1 MHDIELNQDL
11 LNLIKNKKALPLAD
25 NNNIAFDKL
34 EIFKRQKKGPTK
46 SNIYSIFEIK
56 KLSKIIQSKVNID
69 TLAPF
74 DIEYFFL
81 QLRAKSIGN
90 EIKVRL
96 RKPGSVDC
104 ETEDCQQI
112 CEIAIDAEEIKLDR
126 EKVSDGKIK
135 ITEDIGIK
143 LKYPDIDSMQK
154 FIATGNDPTT
164 DEIFKIISDCIQYIW
179 EGDEIFQ
186 AKDSTREEINDFI
199 ESLNSE
205 QFGRVRSFFE
215 DMPKLTKDVTW
226 KCSKCEKTAEVTLQG
241 IDAFFA

>member
-1 MHDIELNQDL
+1 M
-11 LNLIKNKKALPLAD
+11 ALPKVATATYELKIPSTGKIVKYRPFLVKEEKMLMMAAD
-25 NNNIAFDKL
+25 AEGAAIGKT
-34 EIFKRQKKGPTK
+34 IK
-46 SNIYSIFEIK
+46 SV
-56 KLSKIIQSKVNID
+56 LSACAQSKVNID

-104 ETEDCQQI
+104 ETENCQQI
-112 CEIAIDAEEIKLDR
+112 CEVTIDAEEIKLDK
-126 EKVSDGKIK
+126 ENVPDGKIK
-135 ITEDIGIK
+135 ITDDIGIK

-154 FIATGNDPTT
+154 FIATGKDPTA
-164 DEIFKIISDCIQYIW
+164 DEVFKIIADSIEYIW
-179 EGDEIFQ
+179 EGEELYQ
-186 AKDSTREEINDFI
+186 AKDSTKQELNDFI

-205 QFGRVRSFFE
+205 QFAKVRSFFE

-226 KCSKCEKTAEVTLQG
+226 KCSKCEKTAEVKLQ
-241 IDAFFA
+241 

>member
-1 MHDIELNQDL
+1 M
-11 LNLIKNKKALPLAD
+11 ALPKVATATYELKIPSTGKIVKYRPFLVKEEKMLMMAAD
-25 NNNIAFDKL
+25 AEGAAIGKT
-34 EIFKRQKKGPTK
+34 IK
-46 SNIYSIFEIK
+46 SV
-56 KLSKIIQSKVNID
+56 LSACAQSKVNID

-104 ETEDCQQI
+104 ETENCQQI
-112 CEIAIDAEEIKLDR
+112 CEVTIDAEEIKLDR
-126 EKVSDGKIK
+126 ENVPDGKIK
-135 ITEDIGIK
+135 ITDDIGIK

-154 FIATGNDPTT
+154 FIATGKDPTA
-164 DEIFKIISDCIQYIW
+164 DEVFKIIADSIEYIW
-179 EGDEIFQ
+179 EGEELYQ
-186 AKDSTREEINDFI
+186 AKDSTKQELNDFI

-205 QFGRVRSFFE
+205 QFAKVRSFFE

-226 KCSKCEKTAEVTLQG
+226 KCSKCEKTTEVKLQG

>member
-1 MHDIELNQDL
+1 MALPKVATATYELKIPSTGQKVTYRPFLVKEEKMLMMAADAEGAAIGKT
-11 LNLIKNKKALPLAD
+11 IKNVLTACA
-25 NNNIAFDKL
+25 
-34 EIFKRQKKGPTK
+34 
-46 SNIYSIFEIK
+46 
-56 KLSKIIQSKVNID
+56 QSKVNID

-104 ETEDCQQI
+104 ETENCQQI
-112 CEIAIDAEEIKLDR
+112 CEVTIDAEEIKLDK
-126 EKVSDGKIK
+126 ENVPDGKIK
-135 ITEDIGIK
+135 ITDDIGIK

-154 FIATGNDPTT
+154 FIATGKDPTA
-164 DEIFKIISDCIQYIW
+164 DEVFKIIADSIEYIW
-179 EGDEIFQ
+179 EGEELYQ
-186 AKDSTREEINDFI
+186 AKDSSKQELNDFI

-205 QFGRVRSFFE
+205 QFAKVRSFFE

-226 KCSKCEKTAEVTLQG
+226 KCSKCEKTAELKLQG

>member
-1 MHDIELNQDL
+1 M
-11 LNLIKNKKALPLAD
+11 ALPKVATATYELIIPSTGQKVTYRPFLVKEEKMLMMAAD
-25 NNNIAFDKL
+25 AEGAAIGKT
-34 EIFKRQKKGPTK
+34 IK
-46 SNIYSIFEIK
+46 SV
-56 KLSKIIQSKVNID
+56 LSACAQSKVNID

-104 ETEDCQQI
+104 ETENCQQI
-112 CEIAIDAEEIKLDR
+112 CEVTIDAEEIKLDR
-126 EKVSDGKIK
+126 ENVPDGKIK
-135 ITEDIGIK
+135 ITDDIGIK

-154 FIATGNDPTT
+154 FIATGKDPTA
-164 DEIFKIISDCIQYIW
+164 DEVFKIIADSIEYIW
-179 EGDEIFQ
+179 EGEELYQ
-186 AKDSTREEINDFI
+186 AKDSTKQELNDFI

-205 QFGRVRSFFE
+205 QFAKVRSFFE

-226 KCSKCEKTAEVTLQG
+226 KCSKCEKTAEVKLQG

>member
-1 MHDIELNQDL
+1 MALPKVATATYELKIPSTGQKVTYRPFLVKEEKMLMMAADAKGAAIGKT
-11 LNLIKNKKALPLAD
+11 IKNVLTACA
-25 NNNIAFDKL
+25 
-34 EIFKRQKKGPTK
+34 
-46 SNIYSIFEIK
+46 
-56 KLSKIIQSKVNID
+56 QSKVNID

-104 ETEDCQQI
+104 ETENCQQI
-112 CEIAIDAEEIKLDR
+112 CEVTIDAEEIKLDR
-126 EKVSDGKIK
+126 ENVPDGKIK
-135 ITEDIGIK
+135 ITDDIGIK

-154 FIATGNDPTT
+154 FIATGKDPTA
-164 DEIFKIISDCIQYIW
+164 DEVFKVIADSIEYIW
-179 EGDEIFQ
+179 EGEELYQ
-186 AKDSTREEINDFI
+186 AKDSSKQELNDFI

-205 QFGRVRSFFE
+205 QFAKVRSFFE

-226 KCSKCEKTAEVTLQG
+226 KCSKCEKTAEVKLQG

>member
-1 MHDIELNQDL
+1 MKIPSTGQKVTYRPFLVKEEKMLMMAADAEGAAIGKT
-11 LNLIKNKKALPLAD
+11 IKNVLTACA
-25 NNNIAFDKL
+25 
-34 EIFKRQKKGPTK
+34 
-46 SNIYSIFEIK
+46 
-56 KLSKIIQSKVNID
+56 QSKVNID

-104 ETEDCQQI
+104 ETENCQQI
-112 CEIAIDAEEIKLDR
+112 CEVTIDAEEIKLDK
-126 EKVSDGKIK
+126 ENVPDGKIK
-135 ITEDIGIK
+135 ITDDIGIK

-154 FIATGNDPTT
+154 FIATGKDPTA
-164 DEIFKIISDCIQYIW
+164 DEVFKIIADSIEYIW
-179 EGDEIFQ
+179 EGEELYQ
-186 AKDSTREEINDFI
+186 AKDSTKQELNDFI

-205 QFGRVRSFFE
+205 QFAKVRSFFE

-226 KCSKCEKTAEVTLQG
+226 KCSKCEKTAEVKLQG

>member
-1 MHDIELNQDL
+1 M
-11 LNLIKNKKALPLAD
+11 ALPKVATATYELIIPSTGQKVTYRPFLVKEEKMLMMAAD
-25 NNNIAFDKL
+25 GEGA
-34 EIFKRQKKGPTK
+34 
-46 SNIYSIFEIK
+46 SIGKAIK
-56 KLSKIIQSKVNID
+56 QVLSACAQSKVNID

-96 RKPGSVDC
+96 RKPASVDC
-104 ETEDCQQI
+104 ETENCQQI
-112 CEIAIDAEEIKLDR
+112 CEIKLDAEKIKLDT
-126 EKVSDGKIK
+126 ENVPDGKIK

-154 FIATGNDPTT
+154 FIATGKDPTT

-186 AKDSTREEINDFI
+186 AKDSSKQEINDFI

-205 QFGRVRSFFE
+205 QFGKVRGFFE
-215 DMPKLTKDVTW
+215 DMPKLSKDVGW
-226 KCSKCEKTAEVTLQG
+226 ECPKCEKTAVVTLQG

>member
-1 MHDIELNQDL
+1 M
-11 LNLIKNKKALPLAD
+11 ALPKVATATYELKIPSTGQKVTYRPFLVKEEKMLMMAAD
-25 NNNIAFDKL
+25 GEGA
-34 EIFKRQKKGPTK
+34 
-46 SNIYSIFEIK
+46 SIGKAIK
-56 KLSKIIQSKVNID
+56 QVLSACAQSKVNID

-104 ETEDCQQI
+104 ETENCQQI
-112 CEIAIDAEEIKLDR
+112 CEVTIDAEEIKLDR
-126 EKVSDGKIK
+126 ENVPDGKIK
-135 ITEDIGIK
+135 ITDDIGIK

-154 FIATGNDPTT
+154 FIATGKDPTA
-164 DEIFKIISDCIQYIW
+164 DEVFKVIADSIEYIW
-179 EGDEIFQ
+179 EGEELYQ
-186 AKDSTREEINDFI
+186 AKDSTKQELNDFI

-205 QFGRVRSFFE
+205 QFAKVRSFFE

-226 KCSKCEKTAEVTLQG
+226 KCSKCEKTAEVKLQG

>member
-1 MHDIELNQDL
+1 M
-11 LNLIKNKKALPLAD
+11 ALPKVATATYELKIPSTGKIVKYRPFLVKEEKMLMMAAD
-25 NNNIAFDKL
+25 AEGAAIGKT
-34 EIFKRQKKGPTK
+34 IK
-46 SNIYSIFEIK
+46 SV
-56 KLSKIIQSKVNID
+56 LSACAQSKVNID

-104 ETEDCQQI
+104 ETENCQQI
-112 CEIAIDAEEIKLDR
+112 CEVTIDAEEIKLDR
-126 EKVSDGKIK
+126 ENVPDGKIK
-135 ITEDIGIK
+135 ITDDIGIK

-154 FIATGNDPTT
+154 FIATGKDPTA
-164 DEIFKIISDCIQYIW
+164 DEVFKIIADSIEYIW
-179 EGDEIFQ
+179 EGEELYQ
-186 AKDSTREEINDFI
+186 AKDSTKQELNDFI

-205 QFGRVRSFFE
+205 QFAKVRSFFE

-226 KCSKCEKTAEVTLQG
+226 KCSKCEKTAEVKLQG

>member
-1 MHDIELNQDL
+1 MALPKVATATYELKIPSTGQKVTYRPFLVKEEKMLMMAADAEGAAIGKT
-11 LNLIKNKKALPLAD
+11 IKNVLTACA
-25 NNNIAFDKL
+25 
-34 EIFKRQKKGPTK
+34 
-46 SNIYSIFEIK
+46 
-56 KLSKIIQSKVNID
+56 QSKVNID

-104 ETEDCQQI
+104 ETENCQQI
-112 CEIAIDAEEIKLDR
+112 CEVTIDAEEIKLDR
-126 EKVSDGKIK
+126 ENVPDGKIK
-135 ITEDIGIK
+135 ITDDIGIK

-154 FIATGNDPTT
+154 FIATGKDPTA
-164 DEIFKIISDCIQYIW
+164 DEVFKVIADSIEYIW
-179 EGDEIFQ
+179 EGEELYQ
-186 AKDSTREEINDFI
+186 AKDSTKQELNYFI

-205 QFGRVRSFFE
+205 QFAKVRSFFE

-226 KCSKCEKTAEVTLQG
+226 KCSKCEKTAEVKLQG

>member
-1 MHDIELNQDL
+1 MALPKVATATYELKIPSTGQKVTYRPFLVKEEKMLMMAADAEGAAIGKT
-11 LNLIKNKKALPLAD
+11 IKNVLTACA
-25 NNNIAFDKL
+25 
-34 EIFKRQKKGPTK
+34 
-46 SNIYSIFEIK
+46 
-56 KLSKIIQSKVNID
+56 QSKVNID

-104 ETEDCQQI
+104 ETENCQQI
-112 CEIAIDAEEIKLDR
+112 CEVTIDAEEIKLDR
-126 EKVSDGKIK
+126 ENVPDGKIK
-135 ITEDIGIK
+135 ITDDIGIK

-154 FIATGNDPTT
+154 FIATGKDPTA
-164 DEIFKIISDCIQYIW
+164 DEVFKIIADSIEYIW
-179 EGDEIFQ
+179 EGEELYQ
-186 AKDSTREEINDFI
+186 AKDSTKQELNDFI

-205 QFGRVRSFFE
+205 QFAKVRSFFE

-226 KCSKCEKTAEVTLQG
+226 KCSKCEKTAEVKLQV

>member
-1 MHDIELNQDL
+1 M
-11 LNLIKNKKALPLAD
+11 ALPKVATATYELKIPSTGQKVTYRPFLVKEEKMLMMAAD
-25 NNNIAFDKL
+25 AEGAAIGKT
-34 EIFKRQKKGPTK
+34 IK
-46 SNIYSIFEIK
+46 SV
-56 KLSKIIQSKVNID
+56 LSACAQSKVNID

-81 QLRAKSIGN
+81 HLRAKSIGN

-104 ETEDCQQI
+104 ETENCQQI
-112 CEIAIDAEEIKLDR
+112 CEVTIDAEEIKLDR
-126 EKVSDGKIK
+126 ENVPDGKIK
-135 ITEDIGIK
+135 ITDDIGIK

-154 FIATGNDPTT
+154 FIATGKDPTA
-164 DEIFKIISDCIQYIW
+164 DEVFKIIADSIEYIW
-179 EGDEIFQ
+179 EGEELYQ
-186 AKDSTREEINDFI
+186 AKDSTKQELNDFI

-205 QFGRVRSFFE
+205 QFAKVRSFFE

-226 KCSKCEKTAEVTLQG
+226 KCSKCEKTAEVKLQG

>member
-1 MHDIELNQDL
+1 MPLPTIATPTYELELPSSKQL
-11 LNLIKNKKALPLAD
+11 LNYRPFLVKEEKMLMMAADAEGAAIGKTIK
-25 NNNIAFDKL
+25 
-34 EIFKRQKKGPTK
+34 
-46 SNIYSIFEIK
+46 SV
-56 KLSKIIQSKVNID
+56 LSACAQSKVNID

-96 RKPGSVDC
+96 RKPASIDC
-104 ETEDCQQI
+104 ETENCQQI
-112 CEIAIDAEEIKLDR
+112 CEVSMDAEDIKLDT
-126 EKVSDGKIK
+126 EDVPDGKIK

-154 FIATGNDPTT
+154 FIATGNDPTA

-186 AKDSTREEINDFI
+186 AKDSTKQELNDFI
-199 ESLNSE
+199 ESLNAE
-205 QFGRVRSFFE
+205 QFADVRGFFE
-215 DMPKLTKDVTW
+215 NMPKLTKDVTW
-226 KCSKCEKTAEVTLQG
+226 KCSKCEKTTEVKLQG

>member
-1 MHDIELNQDL
+1 M
-11 LNLIKNKKALPLAD
+11 ALPIVATATYELKIPSTGKIVKYRPFLVKEEKMLMMAAD
-25 NNNIAFDKL
+25 AEGAAIGKT
-34 EIFKRQKKGPTK
+34 IK
-46 SNIYSIFEIK
+46 SV
-56 KLSKIIQSKVNID
+56 LSACAQSKVNID

-104 ETEDCQQI
+104 ETENCQQI
-112 CEIAIDAEEIKLDR
+112 CEVTIDAEEIKLDR
-126 EKVSDGKIK
+126 ENVPDGKIK
-135 ITEDIGIK
+135 ITDDIGIK

-154 FIATGNDPTT
+154 FIATGKDPTA
-164 DEIFKIISDCIQYIW
+164 DEVFKIIADSIEYIW
-179 EGDEIFQ
+179 EGEELYQ
-186 AKDSTREEINDFI
+186 AKDSTKQELNDFI

-205 QFGRVRSFFE
+205 QFAKVRSFFE

-226 KCSKCEKTAEVTLQG
+226 KCSKCEKTAEVKLQG

>member
-1 MHDIELNQDL
+1 MALPKINTPTYELKLRTIEEPVKYRPFLVKEEKMLMMAADAEGAAIGKT
-11 LNLIKNKKALPLAD
+11 IKNVLTACA
-25 NNNIAFDKL
+25 
-34 EIFKRQKKGPTK
+34 
-46 SNIYSIFEIK
+46 
-56 KLSKIIQSKVNID
+56 QSKVNID

-104 ETEDCQQI
+104 ETENCQQI
-112 CEIAIDAEEIKLDR
+112 CEVTIDAEEIKLDR
-126 EKVSDGKIK
+126 ENVPDGKIK
-135 ITEDIGIK
+135 ITDDIGIK

-154 FIATGNDPTT
+154 FIATGKDPTA
-164 DEIFKIISDCIQYIW
+164 DEVFKVIADSIEYIW
-179 EGDEIFQ
+179 EGEELYQ
-186 AKDSTREEINDFI
+186 AKDSTKQELNDFI

-205 QFGRVRSFFE
+205 QFAKVRSFFE

-226 KCSKCEKTAEVTLQG
+226 KCSKCEKTAEVKLQG

>member
-1 MHDIELNQDL
+1 M
-11 LNLIKNKKALPLAD
+11 ALPKVATATYELKIPSTGQKVTYRPFLVKEEKMLMMAAD
-25 NNNIAFDKL
+25 A
-34 EIFKRQKKGPTK
+34 KGAAIGKTIK
-46 SNIYSIFEIK
+46 SV
-56 KLSKIIQSKVNID
+56 LSACAQSKVNID

-104 ETEDCQQI
+104 ETENCQQI
-112 CEIAIDAEEIKLDR
+112 CEVTIDAEEIKLDR
-126 EKVSDGKIK
+126 ENVPDGKIK
-135 ITEDIGIK
+135 ITDDIGIK

-154 FIATGNDPTT
+154 FIATGKDPTA
-164 DEIFKIISDCIQYIW
+164 DEVFKVIADSIEYIW
-179 EGDEIFQ
+179 EGEELYQ
-186 AKDSTREEINDFI
+186 AKDSSKQELNDFI

-205 QFGRVRSFFE
+205 QFAKVRSFFE

-226 KCSKCEKTAEVTLQG
+226 KCSKCEKTAEVKLQG

>member
-1 MHDIELNQDL
+1 M
-11 LNLIKNKKALPLAD
+11 ALPKVATATYELKIPSTGQKVTYRPFLVKEEKMLMMAAD
-25 NNNIAFDKL
+25 A
-34 EIFKRQKKGPTK
+34 KGAAIGKTIK
-46 SNIYSIFEIK
+46 SV
-56 KLSKIIQSKVNID
+56 LSACAQSKVNID

-104 ETEDCQQI
+104 ETENCQQI
-112 CEIAIDAEEIKLDR
+112 CEVTIDAEEIKLDR
-126 EKVSDGKIK
+126 ENVPDGKIK
-135 ITEDIGIK
+135 ITDDIGIK

-154 FIATGNDPTT
+154 FIATGKDPTA
-164 DEIFKIISDCIQYIW
+164 DEVFKVIADSIEYIW
-179 EGDEIFQ
+179 EGEELYQ
-186 AKDSTREEINDFI
+186 AKDSTKQELNDFI

-205 QFGRVRSFFE
+205 QFAKVRSFFE

-226 KCSKCEKTAEVTLQG
+226 KCSKCEKTAEVKLQG

>member
-1 MHDIELNQDL
+1 MALPKVATATYELKIPSTGQKVTYSPFLVKEEKMLMMAADAEGAAIGKT
-11 LNLIKNKKALPLAD
+11 IKNVLTACA
-25 NNNIAFDKL
+25 
-34 EIFKRQKKGPTK
+34 
-46 SNIYSIFEIK
+46 
-56 KLSKIIQSKVNID
+56 QSKVNID

-104 ETEDCQQI
+104 ETENCQQI
-112 CEIAIDAEEIKLDR
+112 CEVTIDAEEIKLDR
-126 EKVSDGKIK
+126 ENVPDGKIK
-135 ITEDIGIK
+135 ITDDIGIK

-154 FIATGNDPTT
+154 FIATGKDPTA
-164 DEIFKIISDCIQYIW
+164 DEVFKVIADSIEYIW
-179 EGDEIFQ
+179 EGEELYQ
-186 AKDSTREEINDFI
+186 AKDSTKQELNDFI

-205 QFGRVRSFFE
+205 QFAKVRSFFE

-226 KCSKCEKTAEVTLQG
+226 KCSKCEKTAEVKLQG

>member
-1 MHDIELNQDL
+1 M
-11 LNLIKNKKALPLAD
+11 ALPKVATATYELKIPSTGQKVTYRPFLVKEEKMLMMAAD
-25 NNNIAFDKL
+25 A
-34 EIFKRQKKGPTK
+34 KGAAIGKTIK
-46 SNIYSIFEIK
+46 SV
-56 KLSKIIQSKVNID
+56 LSACAQSKVNID

-104 ETEDCQQI
+104 ETENCQQI
-112 CEIAIDAEEIKLDR
+112 CEVTIDAEEIKLDR
-126 EKVSDGKIK
+126 ENVPDGKIK
-135 ITEDIGIK
+135 ITDDIGIK

-154 FIATGNDPTT
+154 FIATGKDPTA
-164 DEIFKIISDCIQYIW
+164 DEVFKVIADSIEYIW
-179 EGDEIFQ
+179 EGEELYQ
-186 AKDSTREEINDFI
+186 AKDSSKQELNDFI

-205 QFGRVRSFFE
+205 QFAKVRSFFE

-226 KCSKCEKTAEVTLQG
+226 KCSKCGKTAEVKLQG

>member
-1 MHDIELNQDL
+1 M
-11 LNLIKNKKALPLAD
+11 ALPKVATATYELKIPSTGKIVKYRPFLVKEEKMLMMAAD
-25 NNNIAFDKL
+25 AEGAAIGKT
-34 EIFKRQKKGPTK
+34 IK
-46 SNIYSIFEIK
+46 SV
-56 KLSKIIQSKVNID
+56 LSACAQSKVNID

-96 RKPGSVDC
+96 RKPASVDC
-104 ETEDCQQI
+104 ETENCQQI
-112 CEIAIDAEEIKLDR
+112 CEVSMDDEDIKLDT
-126 EKVSDGKIK
+126 EDVPDGKIK

-154 FIATGNDPTT
+154 FIATGNDPTA

-186 AKDSTREEINDFI
+186 AKDSTKQELNDFI
-199 ESLNSE
+199 ESLNAE
-205 QFGRVRSFFE
+205 QFADVRGFFE
-215 DMPKLTKDVTW
+215 NMPKLTKDVTW
-226 KCSKCEKTAEVTLQG
+226 KCSKCEKTTEVKLQG

>member
-1 MHDIELNQDL
+1 M
-11 LNLIKNKKALPLAD
+11 ALPKVATATYELKIPSTGKIVKYRTFLVKEEKMLMMAAD
-25 NNNIAFDKL
+25 AEGAAIGKT
-34 EIFKRQKKGPTK
+34 IK
-46 SNIYSIFEIK
+46 SV
-56 KLSKIIQSKVNID
+56 LSACAQSKVNID

-96 RKPGSVDC
+96 RKPASVDC
-104 ETEDCQQI
+104 ETENCQQI
-112 CEIAIDAEEIKLDR
+112 CEVSMDAEDIKLDT
-126 EKVSDGKIK
+126 EDVPDGKIK

-154 FIATGNDPTT
+154 FIATGNDPTA

-186 AKDSTREEINDFI
+186 AKDSTKQELNDFI

-205 QFGRVRSFFE
+205 QFAKVRSFFE

-226 KCSKCEKTAEVTLQG
+226 KCSKCEKTAEVKLQG